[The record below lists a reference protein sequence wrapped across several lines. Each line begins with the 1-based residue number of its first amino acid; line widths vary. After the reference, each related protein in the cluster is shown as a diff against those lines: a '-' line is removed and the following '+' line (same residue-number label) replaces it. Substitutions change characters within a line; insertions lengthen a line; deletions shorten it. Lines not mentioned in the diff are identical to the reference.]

1 MKPLF
6 LISSLFLT
14 ASPSLAQSYYPPSF
28 YGGGSSPV
36 VVPPTII
43 NTQQRMENE
52 SKKSCNQSEI
62 DLFLFAVR
70 RTKGDCTQ

>member
-6 LISSLFLT
+6 VISSLFLIT
-14 ASPSLAQSYYPPSF
+14 SPTLAQTYYPPSF

-36 VVPPTII
+36 VVPPTVI

-52 SKKSCNQSEI
+52 SKKSCNQSEV

-70 RTKGDCTQ
+70 RTRGDCTQ